1 MAELHKKSAHDT
13 HYWKAWVYRKKLY
26 VESGIIGVNK
36 NKEEI
41 QLGLFENGKKRLERL
56 VEEKRNQGFVDSMGP
71 EELIIHIYNNGSW
84 SHEDLQDAS
93 MELCKLIEKELDETG
108 VGFTDGVGIGDDQM
122 VNIFCMVD
130 DLDIA
135 VEKIRC
141 VISEQKLI
149 DSNDI
154 FLYERNVEEINLL
167 KTRG

>member
-1 MAELHKKSAHDT
+1 
-13 HYWKAWVYRKKLY
+13 
-26 VESGIIGVNK
+26 
-36 NKEEI
+36 
-41 QLGLFENGKKRLERL
+41 
-56 VEEKRNQGFVDSMGP
+56 
-71 EELIIHIYNNGSW
+71 
-84 SHEDLQDAS
+84 